1 MGVTNPES
9 GRIEKLSI
17 KPGQGY
23 IHKLMKVKLQRLF
36 NRVWQ
41 VCVALLSKRYKRIS
55 QLVAILGILAV
66 ITATVRATAPQPDG
80 GGVRTGT
87 LPRTWLLG
95 GPDCRA
101 IPEFEAYQYNED
113 LYILRQ
119 SGCSHYEKP
128 FLYLFFGTEKAL
140 LLDTGAGEPDT
151 ARAVQT
157 VVNGWLARNGRR
169 SIPLEVIHS
178 HAHSDH
184 IAGDGQFQNLPG
196 TTLVLPN
203 LPGVQSF
210 FGIAHWPEQIVQHDL
225 GKRVLDIIP
234 IPGHEATSIALY
246 DRQTGILFTGDTLYP
261 GRLYVE
267 DGKEFTQGI
276 RRLVEFTQGKVV
288 AHILGC
294 HIENT
299 RTPYLDYPVG
309 TVYQPDE
316 HALELGR
323 AHLIELDQALQ
334 KMDGN
339 IVRTAL
345 RDFTI
350 WPVAGPLAA
359 EHPRHRGRT
368 QRPIIHTLDTEQ
380 KSESLSYEAS

>member
-1 MGVTNPES
+1 MGM
-9 GRIEKLSI
+9 RW
-17 KPGQGY
+17 
-23 IHKLMKVKLQRLF
+23 QRLF
-36 NRVWQ
+36 NRVRQ
-41 VCVALLSKRYKRIS
+41 TPVALRSKRYS
-55 QLVAILGILAV
+55 STLQLVAILGILTV

-87 LPRTWLLG
+87 LPKTWLLG
-95 GPDCRA
+95 GPDCRK

-140 LLDTGAGEPDT
+140 LLDTGAGEPKT
-151 ARAVQT
+151 APAVQA
-157 VVNGWLARNGRR
+157 VVNGWLARNGRK

-178 HAHSDH
+178 HAHDDH
-184 IAGDGQFQNLPG
+184 IAGDGQFQQPG
-196 TTLVLPN
+196 TILVRPN
-203 LPGVQSF
+203 LPAVQDF
-210 FGIAHWPEQIVQHDL
+210 FGIARWPVQTVQHDL
-225 GKRVLDIIP
+225 GNRVLDIIP

-267 DGKEFTQGI
+267 DGKEFARSI
-276 RRLVEFTQGKVV
+276 RRLVDFTEGKVV

-334 KMDGN
+334 KMDKN

-350 WPVAGPLAA
+350 WPVSPTRRSSMS
-359 EHPRHRGRT
+359 PT
-368 QRPIIHTLDTEQ
+368 PQ
-380 KSESLSYEAS
+380 